1 MRVFAAILAVI
12 LGSSA
17 ALAQS
22 DPRANPAPAAAAK
35 PEAKAKNKTN
45 SDPKKQI
52 KQEVKTEG
60 KPEAKAKAKTEAKAD
75 SVAAANA
82 KAKSSRRE
90 KAAAKAKSATNGSAA
105 APAPTGKP
113 SGLQDTYAAIPPA
126 ERMAIQNDLTWGGDF
141 TGPIDGEFSER
152 LVTVVKAYQS
162 RHKNPVTGVMNAAER
177 AALAA
182 AVEPRKQDVGWQ
194 LVEDPVTG
202 ARLGLPG
209 KFATKTTALQNGTRW
224 ASDQGQLQIETFRI
238 DTGATIEAVFEQ
250 QKKMPRRRIE
260 SNSLQA
266 DSFVIT
272 GMQGLKKMAVRGIA
286 KNGEVRGITILYDQA
301 MEGTMDQLV
310 APMSSAFVPFT
321 TGFAVAGAAD
331 APRRKVEYGTG
342 VFVSAI
348 GHVLTDRNLID
359 SCNVIALPGLGNAE
373 RVATDVSGELA
384 LLRVYGARNVTPVGT
399 IGGAPPGGPGVTLI
413 GVPDPQAQSGGAA
426 IATVNAKLGAEAS
439 TRLLETAPALGF
451 AGAAALD
458 AQGRFAGMVVM
469 KAPVVAGP
477 SGPPQAAIVTV
488 DRIRNFLEA
497 HYVAP
502 SPGKPGVEDT
512 KASVTRVI
520 CVRK

>member
-22 DPRANPAPAAAAK
+22 DPRANPAPATEAKPAAK
-35 PEAKAKNKTN
+35 PEAKAKNE
-45 SDPKKQI
+45 PKNK
-52 KQEVKTEG
+52 K
-60 KPEAKAKAKTEAKAD
+60 EAKATEAKAD
-75 SVAAANA
+75 GDTAGNA
-82 KAKSSRRE
+82 KAKASRKD
-90 KAAAKAKSATNGSAA
+90 KAAAKAKPATTGSAA
-105 APAPTGKP
+105 ASAPTGKP

-141 TGPIDGEFSER
+141 NGPIDGEFSER
-152 LVTVVKAYQS
+152 LVAAVKAYQS
-162 RHKNPVTGVMNAAER
+162 RHKDPVTGVMSPAER

-182 AVEPRKQDVGWQ
+182 AVEPRKQEVGWR

-209 KFATKTTALQNGTRW
+209 KFATKTIALQNGTRW
-224 ASDQGQLQIETFRI
+224 ASEQGQLQVETFRI
-238 DTGATIEAVFEQ
+238 DTGATLEAVFEQ

-272 GMQGLKKMAVRGIA
+272 GMQGLKKMAVRGFV
-286 KNGEVRGITILYDQA
+286 KNSEVRGITILYDQA

-321 TGFAVAGAAD
+321 SGFAVAGSAD

-342 VFVSAI
+342 VFVSSV

-373 RVATDVSGELA
+373 RVATDVSGELV
-384 LLRVYGARNVTPVGT
+384 LLRVYGARNLTPVGM
-399 IGGAPPGGPGVTLI
+399 IGGASPGGSDVTLL

-426 IATVNAKLGAEAS
+426 ISTVHAKLGAEAS
-439 TRLLETAPALGF
+439 TRPLETAPALGF

-477 SGPPQAAIVTV
+477 GSPPRAAIVPV

-497 HYVAP
+497 NYVAP
-502 SPGKPGVEDT
+502 SSGKPGVEDT